1 MCNSEE
7 AADNY
12 CFSHKL
18 FEFGGWGRV
27 KLGVKRCHKL
37 LKKVLELWQ
46 KMLKIAKSQRSL
58 YV

>member
-27 KLGVKRCHKL
+27 KLGVYIL
-37 LKKVLELWQ
+37 IGLKKEV
-46 KMLKIAKSQRSL
+46 S
-58 YV
+58 